1 MGKDTGI
8 DDDMRAG
15 LTLADLESS
24 GQPMIDPK
32 APKPAAPLGWTEPD
46 RAWLTEKPP
55 ARRFLVKYQRP
66 GHAGNAPESPVGF
79 LPMGEVCMLAAAGA
93 SGKTFL
99 AISLALAVA
108 GCRERWLDGNGA
120 PSPLVMAREPGRV
133 ALVLAEDRADEIRRR
148 IQAQTDLDG
157 IDPKAIMGRIVIL
170 PREGMPEGDPALV
183 CENPPKSGSYVASPF
198 GVQLRAE
205 LEARADAD
213 GWALVVLD
221 PLSAFGGPAAE
232 TDNAAATA
240 VIREIER
247 LTELPG
253 EPAVLLTHHTRK
265 GTTDKRGAYMPDV
278 DDIRGASGLVNR
290 VRWAMK
296 GHPEGET
303 KGADARITRWDV
315 VKYNYG
321 PPMPAIMVAHPRH
334 ASGAVRMAKPDEKVA
349 SADDGKADKPV
360 STPVKAR
367 SGAV

>member
-24 GQPMIDPK
+24 GQPMTDPK
-32 APKPAAPLGWTEPD
+32 APKPLGWTEPD

-55 ARRFLVKYQRP
+55 ARRFLVKYRHP
-66 GHAGNAPESPVGF
+66 GHGGNAPETPVGF

-205 LEARADAD
+205 LEARAGAD

-253 EPAVLLTHHTRK
+253 APAVLLTHHTRK
-265 GTTDKRGAYMPDV
+265 LKTDDKGKEKPMDV

-290 VRWAMK
+290 VRWAMMGRPK
-296 GHPEGET
+296 GET
-303 KGADARITRWDV
+303 AGGGARITEWSV
-315 VKYNYG
+315 VKFNYG
-321 PPMPAIMVAHPRH
+321 PPMPDMLVAQARY
-334 ASGAVRMAKPDEKVA
+334 ASGAVRVALPGEKVV